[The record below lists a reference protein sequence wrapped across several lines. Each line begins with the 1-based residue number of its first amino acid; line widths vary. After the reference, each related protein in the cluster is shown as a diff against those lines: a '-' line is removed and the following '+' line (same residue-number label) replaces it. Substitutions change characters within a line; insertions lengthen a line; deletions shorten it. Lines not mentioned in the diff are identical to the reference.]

1 MDEHK
6 HHEQLIDGISKQFKE
21 ILENSGQGMYIYLD
35 DIHKICNEK
44 FAKMLGYTSAKDWS
58 SAIQPFTELFVDK
71 GSPSILVHAYRSAME
86 KGIGSSFDINWK
98 TKNGKSLKT
107 NVILVPIA
115 FEGHLMALHFVTK
128 K

>member
-58 SAIQPFTELFVDK
+58 SA
-71 GSPSILVHAYRSAME
+71 ME